1 MPTLSLKNP
10 GGEKRRLCEKIIMK
24 DAFTYSVAKFMAG
37 RFRQVQVA
45 AIQEVPLTIY
55 LNEHEVVTLLCTGK
69 YPKFLAV
76 GFLKS
81 DGLITDC
88 KQLEAIHVEQEPE
101 RLKVHVEAS
110 HDPFKLQRL
119 ERSITSGCGK
129 GTNFERNVKTI
140 ASRTVTAKLTVTPE
154 QILQLAAELDERSAL
169 YRATRGCHNASLA
182 TAEKILIFR
191 EDIGRHNAIDM
202 ICGQCFLDDIP
213 TEDKLIVSTGRIASE
228 ILLKAI
234 RLGVPI
240 LVSSSAA
247 TRFSID
253 LARRTNMTV
262 IGQVRQGRMV
272 VYNHGGRIAGL

>member
-1 MPTLSLKNP
+1 M
-10 GGEKRRLCEKIIMK
+10 MK
-24 DAFTYSVAKFMAG
+24 YALTYDVAEFVEG
-37 RFRQVQVA
+37 RFQEIQVA
-45 AIQEVPLTIY
+45 AIQEVPLTLY
-55 LNEHEVVTLLCTGK
+55 LNGHEVVTLLCTGK
-69 YPKFLAV
+69 HPKFLAL

-81 DGLITDC
+81 DGLITDR
-88 KQLEAIHVEQEPE
+88 KQLKDIRVEEEPE
-101 RLKVHVEAS
+101 RLKVHVETS

-129 GTNFERNVKTI
+129 GTNFERNVETI
-140 ASRTVTAKLTVTPE
+140 ASKTVTAKLTVTPE
-154 QILQLAAELDERSAL
+154 QIFQLAAELQERSTL
-169 YRATRGCHNASLA
+169 YRATRGCHNALLA
-182 TAEKILIFR
+182 TPEKILIFR

-202 ICGQCFLDDIP
+202 ICGECFLDNIP

-240 LVSSSAA
+240 LVSGSAA

-262 IGQVRQGRMV
+262 IGQVRHGRMV

>member
-1 MPTLSLKNP
+1 MV
-10 GGEKRRLCEKIIMK
+10 K
-24 DAFTYSVAKFMAG
+24 DALTYDVAEFKGG
-37 RFRQVQVA
+37 RFQETQVA

-55 LNEHEVVTLLCTGK
+55 LNGHEVVTLLCTGK
-69 YPKFLAV
+69 YPKFLAL

-88 KQLEAIHVEQEPE
+88 KQIRDIRVEEEHE
-101 RLKVHVEAS
+101 RLKVHVDTS

-129 GTNFERNVKTI
+129 GTNFERNVETI
-140 ASRTVTAKLTVTPE
+140 ALKTVTAKLTVTPE
-154 QILQLAAELDERSAL
+154 EIFQLAAELQERSTL
-169 YRATRGCHNASLA
+169 YRATRGCHNALLA
-182 TAEKILIFR
+182 TPEKILIFR

-202 ICGQCFLDDIP
+202 ICGECFLDNIP
-213 TEDKLIVSTGRIASE
+213 TKDKLIVSTGRIASE

-240 LVSSSAA
+240 LVSGSAA